1 MDLSSMPLAENDDT
15 VITNNGFYPN
25 VVVGELTKSLAIE
38 TPYANNTALLHSS
51 IELAIS
57 DVNNELATHRAHA
70 WDGYTTLAEVP
81 SDQLNGNSQ
90 LITLYLKAVGCFT
103 KADCLISRLGET
115 HRDQAAQR
123 QQAASDNQE
132 YWQAQGVKYTRQ
144 LMQLSPTAT
153 VELI

>member
-1 MDLSSMPLAENDDT
+1 MDLSSMPLATADTT
-15 VITNNGFYPN
+15 VINNNGFYPN
-25 VVVGELTKSLAIE
+25 VTVGDLVSQFAIE

-57 DVNNELATHRAHA
+57 DVNNELATHRANA
-70 WDGYTTLAEVP
+70 WDGYNTLAEVP
-81 SDQLNGNSQ
+81 SDQLNGSSQ

-123 QQAASDNQE
+123 QQAASDNPD
-132 YWQAQGVKYTRQ
+132 YWHAQGVPYTRQ